1 MRLFA
6 HVREEGSRARNLVQL
21 SPGFLSRRVTG
32 LCEIIT
38 ICSPGLHLSVL
49 RHLTGSLGALHNHD
63 KARAVPSAVNF
74 KIYKQKQN
82 IRRITDRIASMDQML
97 ESYARLKI
105 RHE

>member
-32 LCEIIT
+32 LCEILT

-49 RHLTGSLGALHNHD
+49 RHLTGSLGALHIHD
-63 KARAVPSAVNF
+63 KARAVPNTVKLKN
-74 KIYKQKQN
+74 YKQKQH
-82 IRRITDRIASMDQML
+82 IRRIAGCMTSMD
-97 ESYARLKI
+97 
-105 RHE
+105 